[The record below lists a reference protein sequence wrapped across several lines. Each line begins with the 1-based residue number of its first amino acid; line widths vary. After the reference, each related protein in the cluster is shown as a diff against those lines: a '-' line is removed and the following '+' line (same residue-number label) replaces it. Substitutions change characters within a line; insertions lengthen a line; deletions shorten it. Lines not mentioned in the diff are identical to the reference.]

1 MRTQP
6 MASKKAAPT
15 TVVEPPVQPNN
26 DAPAPVQGDYGAD
39 QIRVLEGLEAVRKRP
54 GMYIGGTGLS
64 ALHHLVYETVDNSI
78 DEAMAGHAKIIT
90 VTIHADG
97 SCSVIDDGRGIPV
110 DPIRDDA
117 NPAVNGKPAVEVVL
131 PVLRSGGKFGEEN
144 SSYKVSGGLHGVGV
158 SCVNALSEW
167 MEVEVYRDG
176 QIYKQ
181 RYHTGIPGGEVKTIG
196 KTSLRGTK
204 VTFKPDAS
212 VLEATDFNFDVLSN
226 RMRELAFLNPGLR
239 ILMRDE
245 RSDKS
250 HDFKYEGGI
259 VAYVELLNK
268 NKTVLFDA
276 PISVKGDDGKGAEV
290 HVALQWNDGFD
301 EKVFS
306 FANNINTVDGGPHL
320 IGFKSALTRTVIK
333 YGEESNAWKEIK
345 ESPSGE
351 DVREGLTAVVSV
363 KIPGAQFEGNLKGK
377 LVNTEAKGIV
387 EELVA
392 RKLTALW
399 EENPGIAK
407 RVMAKVADATR
418 ARIAARKARETVRR
432 KGALDSASLPGKL
445 ADCQERDP
453 ERCELYIVEGDSAGG
468 SAKQGRDR
476 RYQAILPLRGK
487 ILNVEK
493 ARFDKM
499 LSSVEIATMITAIG
513 TGIHDEFDINKL
525 RYHKVILMTDADVD
539 GSHIRTLLLTF
550 FYRQMHDVVA
560 RQMDDGAKKHHLYI
574 AQPPLYRVKKGKQ
587 EIYLKDAAA
596 MDAHLMTI
604 GTEGAQ
610 VRGSE
615 GKKESSGEG
624 LKALVEKMLAYRRLL
639 GRVDKRRDARVVDAA
654 IVTALDAQTLRDP
667 SALEAIRDEVQ
678 KGLAVAEPHETA
690 SLVIA
695 DDPEHV
701 CQKLVIR
708 LGHNG
713 GIRETTLDHVFLS
726 SPDWSEL
733 RSLRAA
739 FAGIGQPPYEV
750 STKEGGTPQVAVSP
764 FDLVGM
770 IKKAAQK
777 GLEIQ
782 RYKGLGEMNAEQL
795 WSTTMDPER
804 RTLLEVHADD
814 VAEAEEMFTTLMGEP
829 VEPRREF
836 IEKHA
841 LDATNLDI

>member
-1 MRTQP
+1 METAQDRR
-6 MASKKAAPT
+6 
-15 TVVEPPVQPNN
+15 PPEQGGKGNS
-26 DAPAPVQGDYGAD
+26 APVPGEYSAES
-39 QIRVLEGLEAVRKRP
+39 IKVLEGLEAVRKRP
-54 GMYIGGTGLS
+54 HMYIRGTGTEG
-64 ALHHLVYETVDNSI
+64 LHHLVYEVVDNSV
-78 DEAMAGHAKIIT
+78 DEALGGHATTIEI
-90 VTIHADG
+90 VIHANG
-97 SCSVIDDGRGIPV
+97 SLSVTDDGRGIPV
-110 DPIRDDA
+110 GPHPTESMDTLD
-117 NPAVNGKPAVEVVL
+117 VVMTKL
-131 PVLRSGGKFGEEN
+131 HAGGKFDQG
-144 SSYKVSGGLHGVGV
+144 SYKVSGGLHGVGV
-158 SCVNALSEW
+158 SCVNALSDYL
-167 MEVEVYRDG
+167 EVEVYREG

-181 RYHTGIPGGEVKTIG
+181 RYERGVPTGTVHTIG
-196 KTSLRGTK
+196 STKLRGTK
-204 VTFKPDAS
+204 VTFKPDPT
-212 VLEATDFNFDVLSN
+212 VLEAIDFNFDILSN
-226 RMRELAFLNPGLR
+226 RLRELAFLNPGLR
-239 ILMRDE
+239 VVMRDE
-245 RSDKS
+245 RSDKA

-268 NKTVLFDA
+268 NKTVLFDP
-276 PISVKGDDGKGAEV
+276 PIAIRGEVNGAEV
-290 HVALQWNDGFD
+290 HVALQWNDAFD

-320 IGFKSALTRTVIK
+320 IGFKSALTRTVVK
-333 YGEESNAWKEIK
+333 YGEEKNAWKEIK

-377 LVNTEAKGIV
+377 LVNTEAKGYV

-392 RKLTALW
+392 RKLTAFW

-407 RVMAKVADATR
+407 RVMAKVGDATR

-513 TGIHDEFDINKL
+513 TGIHDEFDIEKL
-525 RYHKVILMTDADVD
+525 RYHKIILMTDADVD

-550 FYRQMHDVVA
+550 FYRQMNDVVA
-560 RQMDDGAKKHHLYI
+560 RKLADGGTRHHLYI
-574 AQPPLYRVKKGKQ
+574 AQPPLYRVAKGKK
-587 EIYLKDAAA
+587 EIYLKDDAAL
-596 MDAHLMTI
+596 DAHLMTLGI
-604 GTEGAQ
+604 EGASVQ
-610 VRGSE
+610 SAAASAPIQGAQLRD
-615 GKKESSGEG
+615 
-624 LKALVEKMLAYRRLL
+624 LLDKMLAYRRLL

-667 SALEAIRDEVQ
+667 SALERIRDEVQ
-678 KGLAVAEPHETA
+678 KGLAVAEPHESA

-695 DDPEHV
+695 DDPEHG

-733 RSLRAA
+733 RSLRGA

-814 VAEAEEMFTTLMGEP
+814 VAEAEEMFTTLMGDA

>member
-1 MRTQP
+1 LETAQDKRVP
-6 MASKKAAPT
+6 LAAPAAG
-15 TVVEPPVQPNN
+15 E
-26 DAPAPVQGDYGAD
+26 YSAD
-39 QIRVLEGLEAVRKRP
+39 SIKVLEGLEAVRKRP
-54 GMYIGGTGLS
+54 HMYIRGVGAEG
-64 ALHHLVYETVDNSI
+64 LHHLVYEVVDNSV
-78 DEAMAGHAKIIT
+78 DEALVGHATTIEL
-90 VTIHADG
+90 TIHANG
-97 SCSVIDDGRGIPV
+97 SLSVQDNGRGIPV
-110 DPIRDDA
+110 GPHPTEPIDTLD
-117 NPAVNGKPAVEVVL
+117 VVMTKL
-131 PVLRSGGKFGEEN
+131 HAGGKFDGN
-144 SSYKVSGGLHGVGV
+144 SYKVSGGLHGVGV

-167 MEVEVYRDG
+167 LEVEVYRNG

-181 RYHTGIPGGEVKTIG
+181 RYQTGIPAGQVKSIG
-196 KTSLRGTK
+196 NTSLRGTK

-268 NKTVLFDA
+268 NKTVLFDP
-276 PISVKGDDGKGAEV
+276 PIAVKGEVNGAEV

-320 IGFKSALTRTVIK
+320 IAFKSALTRTVIK
-333 YGEESNAWKEIK
+333 YGEESGAWKEIK

-351 DVREGLTAVVSV
+351 DIREGLTAVVSV

-377 LVNTEAKGIV
+377 LVNTEAKAVV
-387 EELVA
+387 EDLVG
-392 RKLTALW
+392 RKLTEFW
-399 EENPGIAK
+399 ERTPATAK
-407 RVMAKVADATR
+407 RVMAKVADAAR

-453 ERCELYIVEGDSAGG
+453 EKCELYIVEGDSAGG

-476 RYQAILPLRGK
+476 RTQAILPLRGK

-499 LSSVEIATMITAIG
+499 LSSQEIATMITAIG
-513 TGIHDEFDINKL
+513 TGIHDEFDIGKL
-525 RYHKVILMTDADVD
+525 RYHKIILMTDADVD

-560 RQMDDGAKKHHLYI
+560 RQMGDGAKKHHLYI

-596 MDAHLMTI
+596 MDAHLLNI
-604 GTEGAQ
+604 GTEGAT
-610 VRGSE
+610 VRGS
-615 GKKESSGEG
+615 KKEQASGEALKG
-624 LKALVEKMLAYRRLL
+624 LLDKVLRYHRLL
-639 GRVDKRRDARVVDAA
+639 DKVDKRRDGRVLDAA
-654 IVTALDAQTLRDP
+654 LSAASLDERALRTPKL
-667 SALEAIRDEVQ
+667 LEAQSKALREA
-678 KGLAVAEPHETA
+678 LAKAHPGETLSVEIAE
-690 SLVIA
+690 
-695 DDPEHV
+695 DPEHG
-701 CQKLVIR
+701 CQKLVVR

-713 GIRETTLDHVFLS
+713 AMRETALDHVLVTG
-726 SPDWSEL
+726 PDFDDLKKLRKEFAALGEAPYEL
-733 RSLRAA
+733 TTKDGASAQSAKNAIELVDLLKRAA
-739 FAGIGQPPYEV
+739 
-750 STKEGGTPQVAVSP
+750 S
-764 FDLVGM
+764 
-770 IKKAAQK
+770 K

-795 WSTTMDPER
+795 WETTMDPAR

-814 VAEAEEMFTTLMGEP
+814 MAEAELMFTTLMGDA

-836 IEKHA
+836 IEKNA

>member
-1 MRTQP
+1 METAQDKRVP
-6 MASKKAAPT
+6 L
-15 TVVEPPVQPNN
+15 V
-26 DAPAPVQGDYGAD
+26 APAAGEYSAD
-39 QIRVLEGLEAVRKRP
+39 SIKVLEGLEAVRKRP
-54 GMYIGGTGLS
+54 HMYIRGVGAEG
-64 ALHHLVYETVDNSI
+64 LHHLVYEVVDNSV
-78 DEAMAGHAKIIT
+78 DEALVGHATTIEL
-90 VTIHADG
+90 TIHANG
-97 SCSVIDDGRGIPV
+97 SLSVQDNGRGIPV
-110 DPIRDDA
+110 GPHPTEPIDTLD
-117 NPAVNGKPAVEVVL
+117 VVMTKL
-131 PVLRSGGKFGEEN
+131 HAGGKFDGN
-144 SSYKVSGGLHGVGV
+144 SYKVSGGLHGVGV

-167 MEVEVYRDG
+167 LEVEVYRNG

-181 RYHTGIPGGEVKTIG
+181 RYHTGIPAGQVKSIG
-196 KTSLRGTK
+196 NTSLRGTK

-268 NKTVLFDA
+268 NKTVIFDQ
-276 PISVKGDDGKGAEV
+276 PISVKGEVNGSEV

-333 YGEESNAWKEIK
+333 YGEESGAWKEIK

-351 DVREGLTAVVSV
+351 DIREGLTAVVSV

-377 LVNTEAKGIV
+377 LVNTEAKAVV
-387 EELVA
+387 EDLVG
-392 RKLTALW
+392 RKLTEFW
-399 EENPGIAK
+399 ERTPATAK
-407 RVMAKVADATR
+407 RVMAKVADAAR

-453 ERCELYIVEGDSAGG
+453 EKCELYIVEGDSAGG

-476 RYQAILPLRGK
+476 RTQAILPLRGK

-499 LSSVEIATMITAIG
+499 LSSQEIATMITAIG
-513 TGIHDEFDINKL
+513 TGIHDEFDIGKL
-525 RYHKVILMTDADVD
+525 RYHKIILMTDADVD

-560 RQMDDGAKKHHLYI
+560 RQMGDGAKKHHLYI

-596 MDAHLMTI
+596 MDAHLLNI
-604 GTEGAQ
+604 GTEGAT
-610 VRGSE
+610 VRGS
-615 GKKESSGEG
+615 KKEQASGEG
-624 LKALVEKMLAYRRLL
+624 LKGLLDKVLRYHRLL
-639 GRVDKRRDARVVDAA
+639 DKVDKRRDGRVLDAA
-654 IVTALDAQTLRDP
+654 LSNTSLDERALRTPKLLEAQSKALRD
-667 SALEAIRDEVQ
+667 ALAKAHPGETLSVEI
-678 KGLAVAEPHETA
+678 AE
-690 SLVIA
+690 
-695 DDPEHV
+695 DPEHG
-701 CQKLVIR
+701 CQKLVVR

-713 GIRETTLDHVFLS
+713 AMRETSLDHVLVTG
-726 SPDWSEL
+726 PDFDDLKKLRKEFAALGEAPYEL
-733 RSLRAA
+733 TTKDGASLQSAKNAIELVDLLKRAA
-739 FAGIGQPPYEV
+739 
-750 STKEGGTPQVAVSP
+750 SR
-764 FDLVGM
+764 
-770 IKKAAQK
+770 

-795 WSTTMDPER
+795 WETTMDPAR

-814 VAEAEEMFTTLMGEP
+814 MAEAELMFTTLMGDA

-836 IEKHA
+836 IEKNA

>member
-1 MRTQP
+1 LETAQDKRP
-6 MASKKAAPT
+6 
-15 TVVEPPVQPNN
+15 
-26 DAPAPVQGDYGAD
+26 AD
-39 QIRVLEGLEAVRKRP
+39 QGGKGNSASVPSEYSAGSIKVLEGLEAVRKRP
-54 GMYIGGTGLS
+54 HMYIRGTGTEG
-64 ALHHLVYETVDNSI
+64 LHHLVYEVVDNSV
-78 DEAMAGHAKIIT
+78 DEALGGHASTIEI
-90 VTIHADG
+90 VIHANG
-97 SCSVIDDGRGIPV
+97 SLSVTDDGRGIPV
-110 DPIRDDA
+110 GPHPTESMDTLD
-117 NPAVNGKPAVEVVL
+117 VVMTKL
-131 PVLRSGGKFGEEN
+131 HAGGKFDQG
-144 SSYKVSGGLHGVGV
+144 SYKVSGGLHGVGV
-158 SCVNALSEW
+158 SCVNALSDYL
-167 MEVEVYRDG
+167 EVEVYREG
-176 QIYKQ
+176 LIYKQ
-181 RYHTGIPGGEVKTIG
+181 RYERGVPAGKVHSIG
-196 KTSLRGTK
+196 STKLRGTK
-204 VTFKPDAS
+204 VTFKPDPT
-212 VLEATDFNFDVLSN
+212 VLEAIDFNFDILSN

-239 ILMRDE
+239 IVMRDE
-245 RSDKS
+245 RTDKG

-268 NKTVLFDA
+268 NKTVLFDP
-276 PISVKGDDGKGAEV
+276 PISIRGEVNGAEV

-333 YGEESNAWKEIK
+333 YGEEKNAWKEIK

-377 LVNTEAKGIV
+377 LVNTEAKGLV
-387 EELVA
+387 EEMVA
-392 RKLTALW
+392 KKLSALW
-399 EENPGIAK
+399 EENPGLAK

-453 ERCELYIVEGDSAGG
+453 KLCELYIVEGDSAGG

-513 TGIHDEFDINKL
+513 TGIHDEFSIDKL
-525 RYHKVILMTDADVD
+525 RYHKIILMTDADVD

-550 FYRQMHDVVA
+550 FYRQMNDVVA
-560 RQMDDGAKKHHLYI
+560 RKMGDGATRHHLYI
-574 AQPPLYRVKKGKQ
+574 AQPPLYRVAKGKK
-587 EIYLKDAAA
+587 EIYLKDDAAL
-596 MDAHLMTI
+596 DAHLMNLGI
-604 GTEGAQ
+604 EGAS
-610 VRGSE
+610 VRGADA
-615 GKKESSGEG
+615 
-624 LKALVEKMLAYRRLL
+624 KAPIQGAQLRDLLEKMLAYRRLL
-639 GRVDKRRDARVVDAA
+639 GRVDKRRDGRVVDAA
-654 IVTALDAQTLRDP
+654 IITSLDAAKLREP
-667 SALEAIRDEVQ
+667 AALEPLRGEVETNL
-678 KGLAVAEPHETA
+678 KAAEPNETA
-690 SLVIA
+690 MVAIA
-695 DDPEHV
+695 EDPEHG
-701 CQKLVIR
+701 CQKIVVR

-713 GIRETTLDHVFLS
+713 GVRETALDHVFLS
-726 SPDWSEL
+726 GPDWAEL
-733 RSLRAA
+733 KTLRAS
-739 FAGIGQPPYEV
+739 FAGIGRAPYEV
-750 STKEGGTPQVAVSP
+750 STKDGGAPQTAASP

-770 IKKAAQK
+770 IKRAAQK

-795 WSTTMDPER
+795 WATTMDPAR

-814 VAEAEEMFTTLMGEP
+814 VAEAEEMFTTLMGDA

>member
-1 MRTQP
+1 LEISQEKRP
-6 MASKKAAPT
+6 IPAAAGG
-15 TVVEPPVQPNN
+15 E
-26 DAPAPVQGDYGAD
+26 YSAD
-39 QIRVLEGLEAVRKRP
+39 SIKVLEGLEAVRKRP
-54 GMYIGGTGLS
+54 HMYIRGVGAEG
-64 ALHHLVYETVDNSI
+64 LHHLVYEVVDNAV
-78 DEAMAGHAKIIT
+78 DEALGGHAKTIEL
-90 VTIHADG
+90 TIHANG
-97 SCSVIDDGRGIPV
+97 SLSVQDDGRGIPV
-110 DPIRDDA
+110 GPHPTEAMDTLD
-117 NPAVNGKPAVEVVL
+117 VVMTKL
-131 PVLRSGGKFGEEN
+131 HSGGKFDQG
-144 SSYKVSGGLHGVGV
+144 SYKVSGGLHGVGV
-158 SCVNALSEW
+158 SCVNALSDYL
-167 MEVEVYRDG
+167 EVEVYRNG

-181 RYHTGIPGGEVKTIG
+181 RYEKGVPTGQVRTIG
-196 KTSLRGTK
+196 TTSLRGTK
-204 VTFKPDAS
+204 VTFKPDAG

-259 VAYVELLNK
+259 VAYVQLLNK
-268 NKTVLFDA
+268 NKTLVFNE
-276 PISVKGDDGKGAEV
+276 PISIRGEQNGAEV
-290 HVALQWNDGFD
+290 YVALQWNDGFD

-320 IGFKSALTRTVIK
+320 IGFKSALTRSVVK
-333 YGEESNAWKEIK
+333 YGEENGSWKEIK

-377 LVNTEAKGIV
+377 LVNTEAKGLV
-387 EELVA
+387 EQLVGD
-392 RKLTALW
+392 RLTAFW
-399 EENPGIAK
+399 EQNPAIAK
-407 RVMAKVADATR
+407 RVMAKVADAAR

-453 ERCELYIVEGDSAGG
+453 EKCELYIVEGDSAGG

-476 RYQAILPLRGK
+476 RTQAILPLRGK

-499 LSSVEIATMITAIG
+499 LGSQEIATMITAIG
-513 TGIHDEFDINKL
+513 TGIHDEFDISKL
-525 RYHKVILMTDADVD
+525 RYHKIILMTDADVD

-560 RQMDDGAKKHHLYI
+560 RQLPDGANKHHLYI

-587 EIYLKDAAA
+587 EMYLKDDAA
-596 MDAHLMTI
+596 MDAHLLDL
-604 GTEGAQ
+604 GTQGAT
-610 VRGSE
+610 VRGQGAE
-615 GKKESSGEG
+615 EISGDH
-624 LKALVEKMLAYRRLL
+624 LKALLEKVLQYRRLL
-639 GRVDKRRDARVVDAA
+639 GKVDKRRDGRVVDTVLSA
-654 IVTALDAQTLRDP
+654 TQLDAQALRVPEFLALQAMSLQEALRQRNPNETL
-667 SALEAIRDEVQ
+667 LLKV
-678 KGLAVAEPHETA
+678 V
-690 SLVIA
+690 
-695 DDPEHV
+695 DDPQHG
-701 CQKLVIR
+701 CQKVVVR

-713 GIRETTLDHVFLS
+713 AMRETAVDHVLLS
-726 SPDWSEL
+726 GPDFAEL
-733 RSLRAA
+733 VRLRKE
-739 FAGIGQPPYEV
+739 FAQLGHAPYEL
-750 STKEGGTPQVAVSP
+750 SARESGAAQTAGTPIE
-764 FDLVGM
+764 LVEM
-770 IKKAAQK
+770 VKKSASK

-782 RYKGLGEMNAEQL
+782 RYKGLGEMNPEQL
-795 WSTTMDPER
+795 WATTMDPAR

-814 VAEAEEMFTTLMGEP
+814 VAEAEQMFTTLMGDA

>member
-1 MRTQP
+1 MPQ
-6 MASKKAAPT
+6 AAP
-15 TVVEPPVQPNN
+15 VAGE
-26 DAPAPVQGDYGAD
+26 YSAD
-39 QIRVLEGLEAVRKRP
+39 SIKVLEGLEAVRKRP
-54 GMYIGGTGLS
+54 HMYIRGVGAEG
-64 ALHHLVYETVDNSI
+64 LHHLVYEVVDNSV
-78 DEAMAGHAKIIT
+78 DEALAGYAKT
-90 VTIHADG
+90 VELTIHANG
-97 SCSVIDDGRGIPV
+97 SLSVQDDGRGIPV
-110 DPIRDDA
+110 GPHPTESMDTLD
-117 NPAVNGKPAVEVVL
+117 VVMTKL
-131 PVLRSGGKFGEEN
+131 HAGGKFDSN
-144 SSYKVSGGLHGVGV
+144 SYKVSGGLHGVGV

-167 MEVEVYRDG
+167 MEVEVYRNG

-268 NKTVLFDA
+268 NKTVLFNE
-276 PISVKGDDGKGAEV
+276 PISVRGGDADGAEV
-290 HVALQWNDGFD
+290 NVALQWNDGFD

-320 IGFKSALTRTVIK
+320 IGFKSALTRTVVK
-333 YGEESNAWKEIK
+333 YGEESGSWKEIK

-351 DVREGLTAVVSV
+351 DIREGLTAVVSV

-387 EELVA
+387 EDLVG
-392 RKLTALW
+392 RKLTEFW
-399 EENPGIAK
+399 ERNPPIAK
-407 RVMAKVADATR
+407 RVMAKVADAAR

-453 ERCELYIVEGDSAGG
+453 EKCELYIVEGDSAGG

-476 RYQAILPLRGK
+476 RTQAILPLRGK

-499 LSSVEIATMITAIG
+499 LSSQEIVTMITAIG
-513 TGIHDEFDINKL
+513 TGIHEEFDIAKL
-525 RYHKVILMTDADVD
+525 RYHKIILMTDADVD

-560 RQMDDGAKKHHLYI
+560 RQTADGLKKHHLYI
-574 AQPPLYRVKKGKQ
+574 AQPPLYRVAKGKK
-587 EIYLKDAAA
+587 ELYLKD
-596 MDAHLMTI
+596 DASLDAYLLTL
-604 GTEGAQ
+604 GTEGAS
-610 VRGSE
+610 VRGHGGGE
-615 GKKESSGEG
+615 ISGEQ
-624 LKALVEKMLAYRRLL
+624 LKALLDKVLQYRRLL
-639 GRVDKRRDARVVDAA
+639 GKMDKRRDGRVVDAVLSSTE
-654 IVTALDAQTLRDP
+654 IDAQALRAPQLLKTQSLALQAALAKAHPGETLL
-667 SALEAIRDEVQ
+667 LE
-678 KGLAVAEPHETA
+678 VAE
-690 SLVIA
+690 
-695 DDPEHV
+695 DPEHG
-701 CQKLVIR
+701 CQKIVVR

-713 GIRETTLDHVFLS
+713 AMRETAVDHVLLS
-726 SPDWSEL
+726 GPDFAEL
-733 RSLRAA
+733 QRLRRE
-739 FAGIGQPPYEV
+739 FAQLGKAPYELA
-750 STKEGGTPQVAVSP
+750 TKDGAAGQTAQNPI
-764 FDLVGM
+764 DLVEM
-770 IKKAAQK
+770 VKRVASK

-782 RYKGLGEMNAEQL
+782 RYKGLGEMNPEQL
-795 WSTTMDPER
+795 WTTTMDPAK

-814 VAEAEEMFTTLMGEP
+814 MAEAELMFTTLMGDA

>member
-1 MRTQP
+1 MPQ
-6 MASKKAAPT
+6 AAP
-15 TVVEPPVQPNN
+15 VAGE
-26 DAPAPVQGDYGAD
+26 YSAD
-39 QIRVLEGLEAVRKRP
+39 SIKVLEGLEAVRKRP
-54 GMYIGGTGLS
+54 HMYIRGVGAEG
-64 ALHHLVYETVDNSI
+64 LHHLVYEVVDNSV
-78 DEAMAGHAKIIT
+78 DEALAGYAKT
-90 VTIHADG
+90 VELTIHANG
-97 SCSVIDDGRGIPV
+97 SLSVQDDGRGIPV
-110 DPIRDDA
+110 GPHPTESMDTLD
-117 NPAVNGKPAVEVVL
+117 VVMTKL
-131 PVLRSGGKFGEEN
+131 HAGGKFDSN
-144 SSYKVSGGLHGVGV
+144 SYKVSGGLHGVGV

-167 MEVEVYRDG
+167 MEVEVYRNG

-268 NKTVLFDA
+268 NKTVLFNE
-276 PISVKGDDGKGAEV
+276 PISVRGGDADGAEV
-290 HVALQWNDGFD
+290 NVALQWNDGFD

-320 IGFKSALTRTVIK
+320 IGFKSALTRTVVK
-333 YGEESNAWKEIK
+333 YGEESGSWKEIK

-351 DVREGLTAVVSV
+351 DIREGLTAVVSV

-387 EELVA
+387 EDLVG
-392 RKLTALW
+392 RKLTEFW
-399 EENPGIAK
+399 ERNPPIAK
-407 RVMAKVADATR
+407 RVMAKVADAAR

-453 ERCELYIVEGDSAGG
+453 EKCELYIVEGDSAGG

-476 RYQAILPLRGK
+476 RTQAILPLRGK

-499 LSSVEIATMITAIG
+499 LSSQEIVTMITAIG
-513 TGIHDEFDINKL
+513 TGIHEEFDIGKL
-525 RYHKVILMTDADVD
+525 RYHKIILMTDADVD

-550 FYRQMHDVVA
+550 FYRQMHDVVS
-560 RQMDDGAKKHHLYI
+560 RQTADGLKKHHLYI
-574 AQPPLYRVKKGKQ
+574 AQPPLYRVAKGKK
-587 EIYLKDAAA
+587 ELYLKD
-596 MDAHLMTI
+596 DASLDAYLLTL
-604 GTEGAQ
+604 GTEGAS
-610 VRGSE
+610 VRGHGGGE
-615 GKKESSGEG
+615 ISGEQ
-624 LKALVEKMLAYRRLL
+624 LKALLDKVLQYRRLL
-639 GRVDKRRDARVVDAA
+639 GKMDKRRDGRVVDAVLSSTE
-654 IVTALDAQTLRDP
+654 IDAQALRAPQLLKTQSLALQAALAKAHPGETLL
-667 SALEAIRDEVQ
+667 LE
-678 KGLAVAEPHETA
+678 VAE
-690 SLVIA
+690 
-695 DDPEHV
+695 DPEHG
-701 CQKLVIR
+701 CQKIVVR

-713 GIRETTLDHVFLS
+713 AMRETAVDHVLLS
-726 SPDWSEL
+726 GPDFAEL
-733 RSLRAA
+733 QRLRRE
-739 FAGIGQPPYEV
+739 FAQLGKAPYELA
-750 STKEGGTPQVAVSP
+750 TKDGAAGQTAQNPI
-764 FDLVGM
+764 DLVEM
-770 IKKAAQK
+770 VKRVASK

-782 RYKGLGEMNAEQL
+782 RYKGLGEMNPEQL
-795 WSTTMDPER
+795 WTTTMDPAK

-814 VAEAEEMFTTLMGEP
+814 MAEAELMFTTLMGDA

>member
-1 MRTQP
+1 M
-6 MASKKAAPT
+6 
-15 TVVEPPVQPNN
+15 
-26 DAPAPVQGDYGAD
+26 
-39 QIRVLEGLEAVRKRP
+39 
-54 GMYIGGTGLS
+54 
-64 ALHHLVYETVDNSI
+64 I
-78 DEAMAGHAKIIT
+78 DL
-90 VTIHADG
+90 TIHANG
-97 SCSVIDDGRGIPV
+97 SLSVQENGRGIRVGTP
-110 DPIRDDA
+110 PTEPMDA
-117 NPAVNGKPAVEVVL
+117 LDVVMTKL
-131 PVLRSGGKFGEEN
+131 HAGGKFDGN
-144 SSYKVSGGLHGVGV
+144 SYKVSGGLHGVGV

-167 MEVEVYRDG
+167 LEVEVYRDG
-176 QIYKQ
+176 QIFKQ
-181 RYHTGIPGGEVKTIG
+181 RYATGVPAGQVKAIG

-268 NKTVLFDA
+268 NKTVLFVP
-276 PISVKGDDGKGAEV
+276 PISVKGEVNGAEV

-320 IGFKSALTRTVIK
+320 IGFKSALTRTVVK
-333 YGEESNAWKEIK
+333 YGEESGAWKEIK

-351 DVREGLTAVVSV
+351 DIREGLTAVVSV

-377 LVNTEAKGIV
+377 LVNTEAKSLV
-387 EELVA
+387 EEMVA
-392 RKLTALW
+392 QKLRAFW

-407 RVMAKVADATR
+407 RVMAKVADAAR

-453 ERCELYIVEGDSAGG
+453 EKCELYIVEGESAGG

-476 RYQAILPLRGK
+476 RTQAIPPLRGK
-487 ILNVEK
+487 ILNVGK
-493 ARFDKM
+493 GPFDKM
-499 LSSVEIATMITAIG
+499 LPSQEIATMITAIG
-513 TGIHDEFDINKL
+513 TGIHDEFDIGKL
-525 RYHKVILMTDADVD
+525 RYHKIILMTDADVD

-560 RQMDDGAKKHHLYI
+560 RQTADGTRKHHLYI

-596 MDAHLMTI
+596 MDAHLLEI
-604 GTEGAQ
+604 GTEGAV
-610 VRGSE
+610 VRGSR
-615 GKKESSGEG
+615 KESSAGAR
-624 LKALVEKMLAYRRLL
+624 LKELLDKVLRYYRLL
-639 GRVDKRRDARVVDAA
+639 DKVDKRRDGRVLDAA
-654 IVTALDAQTLRDP
+654 LSATELDEPSLRAPKLLEAQAAALRQAQTKANPGETLGV
-667 SALEAIRDEVQ
+667 EV
-678 KGLAVAEPHETA
+678 VE
-690 SLVIA
+690 
-695 DDPEHV
+695 DPEHG
-701 CQKLVIR
+701 CQKLVVR

-713 GIRETTLDHVFLS
+713 AMREAALDHGLVTG
-726 SPDWSEL
+726 PDFGDLKLLRKEFASLGEAPYEL
-733 RSLRAA
+733 VSKDGAEGQIAKNAIELVDLLKRAA
-739 FAGIGQPPYEV
+739 
-750 STKEGGTPQVAVSP
+750 S
-764 FDLVGM
+764 
-770 IKKAAQK
+770 K

-795 WSTTMDPER
+795 WETTMDPAR

-814 VAEAEEMFTTLMGEP
+814 MAEAELMFTTLMGDA

-836 IEKHA
+836 IEKNA

>member
-1 MRTQP
+1 LETAREKRTAERRGP
-6 MASKKAAPT
+6 A
-15 TVVEPPVQPNN
+15 NG
-26 DAPAPVQGDYGAD
+26 APAAGEYSAD
-39 QIRVLEGLEAVRKRP
+39 SIKVLEGLEAVRKRP
-54 GMYIGGTGLS
+54 HMYIRGTG
-64 ALHHLVYETVDNSI
+64 AEGLHHLVYEVVDNSV
-78 DEAMAGHAKIIT
+78 DEALAGHATT
-90 VTIHADG
+90 VKLTIHANG
-97 SCSVIDDGRGIPV
+97 SLSVEDDGRGIPV
-110 DPIRDDA
+110 GPHPTEDMDTLD
-117 NPAVNGKPAVEVVL
+117 VVMTKL
-131 PVLRSGGKFGEEN
+131 HAGGKFDQG
-144 SSYKVSGGLHGVGV
+144 SYKVSGGLHGVGV
-158 SCVNALSEW
+158 SCVNALSDYLD
-167 MEVEVYRDG
+167 VEVYRDG

-181 RYHTGIPGGEVKTIG
+181 RYEQGVPTGKVQVIG
-196 KTSLRGTK
+196 STSLRGTK
-204 VTFKPDAS
+204 VTFRPDAT

-239 ILMRDE
+239 ITMRDE

-250 HDFKYEGGI
+250 HDFKYDGGI

-276 PISVKGDDGKGAEV
+276 PISMKGEVNGAEV

-320 IGFKSALTRTVIK
+320 IGFKSALTRSVVK
-333 YGEESNAWKEIK
+333 YGEENNSWKEIK

-351 DVREGLTAVVSV
+351 DIREGLTAVVSV

-377 LVNTEAKGIV
+377 LVNAEAKGIV
-387 EELVA
+387 EELVGK
-392 RKLTALW
+392 KLGAFW
-399 EENPGIAK
+399 EENPSIAK
-407 RVMAKVADATR
+407 RVMAKVADAAR

-453 ERCELYIVEGDSAGG
+453 EKCELYIVEGDSAGG

-476 RYQAILPLRGK
+476 RTQAILPLRGK

-499 LSSVEIATMITAIG
+499 LSSQEIATMITAIG

-525 RYHKVILMTDADVD
+525 RYHKIILMTDADVD

-560 RQMDDGAKKHHLYI
+560 RTLADGATRHHLYI

-587 EIYLKDAAA
+587 EIYLKDDASL
-596 MDAHLMTI
+596 DAHLLNL
-604 GTEGAQ
+604 GTDGVA
-610 VRGSE
+610 VRGDGSSPVE
-615 GKKESSGEG
+615 GPA
-624 LKALVEKMLAYRRLL
+624 LKTLLEKVLSYRRLL
-639 GRVDKRRDARVVDAA
+639 TRIDKRRDARVVDAA
-654 IVTALDAQTLRDP
+654 LGGPPLDQQALRD
-667 SALEAIRDEVQ
+667 SARLQQARGALEAAL
-678 KGLAVAEPHETA
+678 KAAVPNETLSVAIANDAEHGA
-690 SLVIA
+690 
-695 DDPEHV
+695 
-701 CQKLVIR
+701 QKLVVK

-713 GIRETTLDHVFLS
+713 TMRETELDHVFVT
-726 SPDWSEL
+726 SPDWAEL
-733 RSLRAA
+733 AKLRQDFSALGRAPFTLTAREGASTEQQAKTALELVDVVKRAA
-739 FAGIGQPPYEV
+739 
-750 STKEGGTPQVAVSP
+750 S
-764 FDLVGM
+764 
-770 IKKAAQK
+770 K

-782 RYKGLGEMNAEQL
+782 RYKGLGEMNPEQL
-795 WSTTMDPER
+795 WATTMDPAR

-814 VAEAEEMFTTLMGEP
+814 VAEAETMFTTLMGDA

-836 IEKHA
+836 IEKNA